1 MPRDKVTEDE
11 LQEHLRTHPEWS
23 LHQAA
28 LRREY
33 VFPSFITAFGFM
45 ASAALIAERMNHHP
59 EWSNVYGTV
68 RVELVTHD
76 VGAIGPND
84 LALAA
89 AMDGLA
95 AHLPE
100 PGSSTPRG
108 TDAIAHHP

>member
-33 VFPSFITAFGFM
+33 VFPSFVTAFGFM

-59 EWSNVYGTV
+59 EWTNVYN
-68 RVELVTHD
+68 RVHVTLQTHD
-76 VGAIGPND
+76 VGGLTADHP
-84 LALAA
+84 ALSAA
-89 AMDGLA
+89 VGGIA
-95 AHLPE
+95 APPPA
-100 PGSSTPRG
+100 PGS
-108 TDAIAHHP
+108 A

>member
-33 VFPSFITAFGFM
+33 VFPSFVTAFGFM

-59 EWSNVYGTV
+59 EWTNVYN
-68 RVELVTHD
+68 RVHVTLQTHD
-76 VGAIGPND
+76 VGGLTADD
-84 LALAA
+84 LALSA

-95 AHLPE
+95 AHE
-100 PGSSTPRG
+100 PAAGSTG
-108 TDAIAHHP
+108 